1 MSALAQTNMDVIHE
15 PSRAALVLHPIRSQ
29 LLSELDEPASAAE
42 LARRLGLPRQKV
54 NYHLRELEEAGF
66 TELVEERKKG
76 NCLERIVCRAARS
89 YLISPEVLGSLGDTP
104 DEVQDRFSSTYLI
117 ASAWRMVRDVI
128 VLRRRAK
135 NVDKKLPTLSLQA
148 DVRFASTQDRHAFT
162 EELANTFATLIAKYH
177 NDTAP
182 DGRAMRFLIGAHPT
196 ITKTDEQTAAEEK
209 DHAASKETHDV

>member
-1 MSALAQTNMDVIHE
+1 MSAVARSNMQVIEE

-54 NYHLRELEEAGF
+54 NYHLRELEQAGF

-76 NCLERIVCRAARS
+76 NCLERIVCRTARS

-104 DEVQDRFSSTYLI
+104 EEVQDRFSSTYLM

-135 NVDKKLPTLSLQA
+135 NIDKKLATLTLQA
-148 DVRFASTQDRHAFT
+148 DVRFASAKDRHAFT

-177 NDTAP
+177 NDDAS

-196 ITKTDEQTAAEEK
+196 ITKTDEQAAAEEK
-209 DHAASKETHDV
+209 DHAATKETDDD